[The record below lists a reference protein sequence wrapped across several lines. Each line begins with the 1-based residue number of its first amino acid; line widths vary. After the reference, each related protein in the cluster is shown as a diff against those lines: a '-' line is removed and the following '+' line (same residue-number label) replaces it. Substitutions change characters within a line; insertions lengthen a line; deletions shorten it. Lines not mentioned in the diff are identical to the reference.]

1 MVPRS
6 TLSGHLQVGAHIVL
20 QRGWACKTHE
30 RPPGLVARAHVE
42 YISNTCPNLRSK
54 GKGRKDTSAADRP
67 KHSREGRPTTHKRF
81 RSGLEAQ
88 SSTNCNQRTQG
99 DPNQCNAK
107 ATGLE
112 YLADGKSRES
122 RRPLVQSQRSWLVG
136 SDGPKVAFSSTG
148 REVVARDPPRHTRS
162 DCMSLCQPPPNHPR
176 THPAERRQI

>member
-1 MVPRS
+1 MPAAPSVRRNGGRVTRARS
-6 TLSGHLQVGAHIVL
+6 LQMAG
-20 QRGWACKTHE
+20 C
-30 RPPGLVARAHVE
+30 AR
-42 YISNTCPNLRSK
+42 K
-54 GKGRKDTSAADRP
+54 GIGRQDKSAADRP

-88 SSTNCNQRTQG
+88 SSTNYNQRTRG

-112 YLADGKSRES
+112 YLADGKSKES

-148 REVVARDPPRHTRS
+148 RAEVVVRDTRGQIATACVVS
-162 DCMSLCQPPPNHPR
+162 TPTQPPSHAPR
-176 THPAERRQI
+176 